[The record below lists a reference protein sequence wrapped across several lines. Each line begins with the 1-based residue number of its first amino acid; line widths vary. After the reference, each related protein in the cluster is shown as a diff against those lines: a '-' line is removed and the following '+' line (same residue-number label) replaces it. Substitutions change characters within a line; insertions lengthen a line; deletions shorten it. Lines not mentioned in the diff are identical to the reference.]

1 MSEFKLRPYQQRAVD
16 AVNAKWTEG
25 VRSLLLCMPTGAGK
39 TETALALV
47 LAAATPSN
55 RVLIVVERKVL
66 CSQWVERLKRH
77 SSAWVGIM
85 QGENTRA
92 LSATIIVAT
101 AQTLRRRGIPEGVGL
116 IVIDESHIWHTAHDD
131 VLEKCGDARVLGL
144 TATPLREGLGLRFDD
159 IVTATTIGELM
170 DLGHLVRPRYYAPK
184 ASAIAAAL
192 EQVNLLGGD
201 YANKPL
207 SEVMRAKT
215 IIGDVVGAWQKLGEN
230 RQSIAFCV
238 DKAHAREMAEQFQ
251 LAGIA
256 AESITDDTADEDRAR
271 LFADFES
278 FKIRVLCSVG
288 VLAVGF
294 DSPIAACA
302 ILARPTLSLSLY
314 IQQGGR
320 VLRPHPGKQDCI
332 VLDHAG
338 NTLRHG
344 KLEDFVPPDDLSL
357 IDKGTDKKKRRDAPE
372 AWVCRNCEAVNDL
385 HDDCCAECGTPRY
398 RQTQVLVVDGEL
410 VRVDADDPQKPA
422 APTLEGVR
430 EFYLSCAW
438 FAQSKEFKNPHGWA
452 YHKTKDRFRLDD
464 DKAKR
469 VIEWGWRS
477 LPTIPPSDETARWL
491 RADWQRK
498 RIASS
503 YRHP

>member
-1 MSEFKLRPYQQRAVD
+1 MSTFQLRPYQQHAVD
-16 AVNAKWTEG
+16 AVREKWSEG

-47 LAAATPSN
+47 LAEATPTN
-55 RVLIVVERKVL
+55 RVLIIVERKVL
-66 CSQWVERLKRH
+66 CQQWVERIKRH
-77 SSAWVGIM
+77 GGGWVGIM

-92 LSATIIVAT
+92 LSAPIIVAT

-192 EQVNLLGGD
+192 EQVNILAGD
-201 YANKPL
+201 YASKPL
-207 SEVMRAKT
+207 SEVMRTK
-215 IIGDVVGAWQKLGEN
+215 IIIADTVGSWQKLGGN
-230 RQSIAFCV
+230 RQTIAFCV
-238 DKAHAREMAEQFQ
+238 DKAHARELAEQFQ
-251 LAGIA
+251 LAGVTA
-256 AESITDDTADEDRAR
+256 QSITDDTPDEERAQ
-271 LFADFES
+271 LFADFDTC
-278 FKIRVLCSVG
+278 KIRILCSVG

-302 ILARPTLSLSLY
+302 ILARPTLSLSLF

-320 VLRPHPGKQDCI
+320 VLRPYPGKEDCV

-344 KLEDFVPPDDLSL
+344 KLEDFVPPDDLSMV
-357 IDKGTDKKKRRDAPE
+357 DKGTDKKKRKDAPE
-372 AWVCRNCEAVNDL
+372 AWVCRNCEAINPMSE
-385 HDDCCAECGTPRY
+385 DCCEECGTPRY
-398 RQTQVLVVDGEL
+398 RRSQVLVVDGEL
-410 VRVDADDPQKPA
+410 VPVDADDPHKPN
-422 APTLEGVR
+422 APSIEEIR
-430 EFYLSCAW
+430 DFYLQCRWYFRAMGR
-438 FAQSKEFKNPHGWA
+438 KEGMAFYRTQA
-452 YHKTKDRFRLDD
+452 RFGLTEVQ
-464 DKAKR
+464 AKR
-469 VIEWGWRS
+469 IIQWHWRD
-477 LPTIPPSDETARWL
+477 LPPIPPSDEIARWL
-491 RADWQRK
+491 RADYQRQ
-498 RIASS
+498 RIAASH
-503 YRHP
+503 RHP